1 MKHPCIA
8 NTNTHEQNS
17 NRGCSPALAGQAI
30 RPLKIYFVRM
40 KKQISYLV
48 IIALAVSISGCKTFP
63 KSGHWELASP
73 DGHTLF
79 SLTLENGMLSYK
91 VSISDT
97 TGEYAVIEDSPL
109 GLVRNDQSF
118 ATGLTFEKA
127 SEAEHID
134 ETYALMSGKNS
145 HCRNNANQIEFT
157 FRGEKKG
164 KIQLI
169 ARAYDDGVAF
179 RYRFPEKSD
188 KVYTI
193 IDEQTGF
200 KIPERSTAWIA
211 PYDTI
216 ADWSPAYE
224 TNYMCGI
231 PSGTPSPQTVG
242 WAFPALFHTGRFW
255 VLLTE
260 AGLDTTFYGAHLRQ
274 NCENGLY
281 RIMLPLQG
289 EANGMWSNT
298 ASSVLPWETPWRVI
312 VTGTTPAPIIETNL
326 ITSLSEPCRITDLS
340 WIRPGRASW
349 SWWSDH
355 DSPQDFNRLV
365 PFIDLASE
373 MGWEYSLID
382 ANWNNMKNGTIQKL
396 LEYAAEKKVGL
407 TLWYNSGG
415 PHNRITEQPRDIMND
430 PEKRREEMKK
440 LQEWGVK
447 GIKVD
452 FFQSDKQDMI
462 KLYYGILKDAADHQL
477 LVDFHGCTLPRGWS
491 RTWPNLL
498 TMEGVRGAE
507 QYSWDPYFGEN
518 AHRLNVVY
526 VFTRNAI
533 GPMDYTP
540 VTFSNYNEK
549 IPHTTTWA
557 HELALAVAFE
567 SGIQHYADR
576 VNAFRSLPQF
586 AKEFLKI
593 VPASWDETRY
603 IAGTPDSYVIIA
615 RRKGATWYLAGL
627 NALKEAQNVSFTL
640 PFVSNERARILLY
653 IDGNRANQMEAKEVY
668 IAGQQPVTVRM
679 LAKGGFSGQIVAADK

>member
-1 MKHPCIA
+1 
-8 NTNTHEQNS
+8 
-17 NRGCSPALAGQAI
+17 
-30 RPLKIYFVRM
+30 M
-40 KKQISYLV
+40 KKLIVNLHLIV
-48 IIALAVSISGCKTFP
+48 LIVFFSGCKSFK
-63 KSGHWELASP
+63 KSGQWELVSP
-73 DGHTLF
+73 DGHILF
-79 SLTLENGMLSYK
+79 SLKLENGSLSYK
-91 VSISDT
+91 VTRSDT
-97 TGEYAVIEDSPL
+97 TGEYVVIEDSPL
-109 GLVRNDQSF
+109 GLERNDQSF
-118 ATGLTFEKA
+118 GKDLTFEKA
-127 SEAEHID
+127 TEAVYID
-134 ETYALMSGKNS
+134 ETYALLSGKS
-145 HCRNNANQIEFT
+145 SQCRNNAMEKELT

-164 KIQLI
+164 KIQLVI
-169 ARAYDDGVAF
+169 RAYNDGVAF

-188 KVYTI
+188 KIYTI
-193 IDEQTGF
+193 TDEQTGF
-200 KIPERSTAWIA
+200 KVPENSTAWIA

-224 TNYMCGI
+224 TNYMFGI
-231 PSGTPSPQTVG
+231 PAGTPSPQSVG
-242 WAFPALFHTGRFW
+242 WAFPALFHTGRLW
-255 VLLTE
+255 ILITE
-260 AGLDTTFYGAHLRQ
+260 AGLDTTFYGAHLQQ
-274 NCENGLY
+274 NCLNGLY

-289 EANGMWSNT
+289 EANGLGNNT

-312 VTGTTPAPIIETNL
+312 VIGSTPAPIIETNL

-355 DSPQDFNRLV
+355 NSPQDFNRLV

-382 ANWNNMKNGTIQKL
+382 ANWNNMKNGTIQELIK
-396 LEYAAEKKVGL
+396 YASEKKVGL

-415 PHNRITEQPRDIMND
+415 PHNKITEQPRDIMND
-430 PEKRREEMKK
+430 PEKRQKEMKK

-462 KLYYGILKDAADHQL
+462 KLYYGILKDAVEHKL

-507 QYSWDPYFGEN
+507 QYSWDSYFGEN

-526 VFTRNAI
+526 VFTRNVV

-540 VTFSNYNEK
+540 VTFSNYDNK

-576 VNAFRSLPQF
+576 VNAFKSLPRY
-586 AKEFLKI
+586 AREFLKKI
-593 VPASWDETRY
+593 PASWDETRY

-615 RRKGATWYLAGL
+615 RRKGTIWYLAGL
-627 NALKEAQNVSFTL
+627 NAMKKTQNVSFTL
-640 PFVSNERARILLY
+640 PFINDEHARILFY
-653 IDGNRANQMEAKEVY
+653 IDGNQANQIVAKEVY
-668 IAGQQPVTVRM
+668 TSAQQPITITM
-679 LAKGGFSGQIVAADK
+679 LAKGGFSGQIVLLN

>member
-1 MKHPCIA
+1 
-8 NTNTHEQNS
+8 
-17 NRGCSPALAGQAI
+17 
-30 RPLKIYFVRM
+30 M
-40 KKQISYLV
+40 KKMFSHFLF
-48 IIALAVSISGCKTFP
+48 IALVTVISSCKP
-63 KSGHWELASP
+63 SQKNGYWELASP
-73 DGHTLF
+73 DGHILF
-79 SLTLENGMLSYK
+79 SLKLENGNLSYK
-91 VSISDT
+91 VHIFDS
-97 TGEYAVIEDSPL
+97 TGEYTVIEDSPL
-109 GLVRNDQSF
+109 GLVRKDQSF
-118 ATGLTFEKA
+118 VSGLAFEKA
-127 SEAEHID
+127 TEAVHID

-145 HCRNNANQIEFT
+145 QCRNNAMEKEFT

-169 ARAYDDGVAF
+169 VRAYDDGIAF
-179 RYRFPEKSD
+179 RYRFPETSN
-188 KVYTI
+188 KVLTVT
-193 IDEQTGF
+193 DEQTGF
-200 KIPERSTAWIA
+200 NLPDASKAWIA

-216 ADWSPAYE
+216 APWSPAYE

-231 PSGTPSPQTVG
+231 QAGTPSPQSVG
-242 WAFPALFHTGRFW
+242 WAFPALFYTGQFW
-255 VLLTE
+255 ILLTE

-289 EANGMWSNT
+289 EANGMWNNT

-312 VTGTTPAPIIETNL
+312 IAGSTPAPIIESNL

-355 DSPQDFNRLV
+355 DSPQDFNRLI

-373 MGWEYSLID
+373 MEWEYSLVD
-382 ANWNNMKNGTIQKL
+382 ANWNNMKNGDIQKL
-396 LEYAAEKKVGL
+396 IRYAATKNVGL

-415 PHNRITEQPRDIMND
+415 PHNSITEQPRDIMND
-430 PEKRREEMKK
+430 PVKRREEMKK

-462 KLYYGILKDAADHQL
+462 KLYYNILRDAADHKL

-518 AHRLNVVY
+518 AHLLNVVY
-526 VFTRNAI
+526 VFTRNAV

-540 VTFSNYNEK
+540 VTFSNYDDK
-549 IPHTTTWA
+549 IPHTTTWT

-576 VNAFRSLPQF
+576 VDAFRSLPPF
-586 AKEFLKI
+586 AKEFLKK

-603 IAGTPDSYVIIA
+603 IAGTPDSYVVIA
-615 RRKGATWYLAGL
+615 RRKGTTWYLAGL
-627 NALKEAQNVSFTL
+627 NALKEVQNISFTL
-640 PFVSNERARILLY
+640 PFVQNKRARLVLLT
-653 IDGNRANQMEAKEVY
+653 DGNRANQIQVKEVY
-668 IAGQQPVTVRM
+668 FAGQQPVTITM
-679 LAKGGFSGQIVAADK
+679 LAKGGFCGYIAITE